1 MTLRKYLNQDAVQHL
16 GINVRLRMEPQNH
29 PKQHGCAI
37 PVIRSIV
44 VFPVLHQRQQL
55 MLSIGDE
62 FICPFRQG
70 WIVAVPLW
78 QRKSAG
84 HESKVL
90 NPSVVAQVAIKDQRV
105 QISIVEGSEVPVVTN
120 EAQNIDLLDE
130 DLNMIEESLERL
142 EESSQDFNEN
152 AKIKPG
158 VLKLA
163 QAQQQ

>member
-1 MTLRKYLNQDAVQHL
+1 M
-16 GINVRLRMEPQNH
+16 
-29 PKQHGCAI
+29 
-37 PVIRSIV
+37 
-44 VFPVLHQRQQL
+44 
-55 MLSIGDE
+55 
-62 FICPFRQG
+62 
-70 WIVAVPLW
+70 
-78 QRKSAG
+78 
-84 HESKVL
+84 
-90 NPSVVAQVAIKDQRV
+90 AQVAIKDQRV
-105 QISIVEGSEVPVVTN
+105 QISIVEGSEVPVGTN